1 MYTVY
6 MHECPNGKR
15 YVGIT
20 SRSCK
25 KRWNCGYGYFNNP
38 AFDEDI
44 KKYGWENV
52 KHFVLK
58 QCEDA
63 DEGYEAEKYYIKL
76 YDTTNTE
83 KGYNHST
90 GGKNSSEGF
99 RHTED
104 AKEKIAEASRGR
116 KRSKESIEKVA
127 KARRKKVKVYDL
139 HLNLIKICDSLVEAE
154 KLTGISNSLIS
165 ATCKGKYKQIK
176 GYVFRYA
183 DDNTPL
189 ENPKLHRKPVNMYA
203 LDGTFIREWGT
214 IKEAAIYFGIAETH
228 ISDCCKGK
236 YSQSGGY
243 KWEYA

>member
-127 KARRKKVKVYDL
+127 KESNILDTRLKGVGTSIYAF
-139 HLNLIKICDSLVEAE
+139 AQT
-154 KLTGISNSLIS
+154 TGLES
-165 ATCKGKYKQIK
+165 A
-176 GYVFRYA
+176 
-183 DDNTPL
+183 D
-189 ENPKLHRKPVNMYA
+189 A
-203 LDGTFIREWGT
+203 LGLRE
-214 IKEAAIYFGIAETH
+214 
-228 ISDCCKGK
+228 
-236 YSQSGGY
+236 
-243 KWEYA
+243 